1 MEQITLNLNANFV
14 AQLLCGFVG
23 DQLIFVS
30 LATEL
35 QEIIKMVYVRELL
48 VH

>member
-1 MEQITLNLNANFV
+1 MDQITLNLNANFV

-35 QEIIKMVYVRELL
+35 REIIKMVNVWVLL